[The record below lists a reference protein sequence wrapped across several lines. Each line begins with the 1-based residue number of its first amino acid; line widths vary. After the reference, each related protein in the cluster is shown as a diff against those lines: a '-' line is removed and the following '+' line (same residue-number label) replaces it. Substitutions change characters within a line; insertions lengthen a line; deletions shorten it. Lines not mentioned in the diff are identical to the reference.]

1 MCSEFGDGGREESES
16 QHWRLARRRR
26 EEREQG
32 AALQLVKRVAQ
43 RREKEPRGVARS
55 PRAAEAK
62 PRAPLEAASL
72 SAKMREQSSILEDVM
87 SYMPV
92 PDSSRRARHA
102 VRTRAR
108 AHAPGRA

>member
-1 MCSEFGDGGREESES
+1 MRS
-16 QHWRLARRRR
+16 A
-26 EEREQG
+26 ERERA
-32 AALQLVKRVAQ
+32 AALQLEKYVAQ
-43 RREKEPRGVARS
+43 QGVKEPRGDARS